1 MPPRLC
7 LAEKKQVSLVLKNIL
22 SEKKAMIK
30 VTYAESEFL
39 QGRYGRTSGLTQVN
53 RAVKLQAYLA
63 RRFGAYAD

>member
-1 MPPRLC
+1 M
-7 LAEKKQVSLVLKNIL
+7 LKNIL

-30 VTYAESEFL
+30 VMYAESEFL